1 MLKIVPEE
9 AWCGSKPSVKHL
21 IIFGSLCYKHVP
33 DARRSKLEDKSEIM
47 NLIGYH
53 PTGAYKLYN
62 PQTQKV
68 HISRDV
74 IVNEA
79 EKWKWEVEPMYS
91 SGNQQCY
98 IYPNSSDE
106 SENEDGDDEPAAVHE
121 ENAVPAR
128 PQRNRQPPNRL
139 SDCEVIPDDAVN
151 EEGDLIHMALLA
163 DPEPINFKVA
173 MKINVWKMAMEE
185 EMQSIEKNQTWSL
198 VNLPDK
204 KKKIYVKWVFKV
216 KLNPNGTV

>member
-1 MLKIVPEE
+1 
-9 AWCGSKPSVKHL
+9 
-21 IIFGSLCYKHVP
+21 
-33 DARRSKLEDKSEIM
+33 
-47 NLIGYH
+47 
-53 PTGAYKLYN
+53 
-62 PQTQKV
+62 
-68 HISRDV
+68 
-74 IVNEA
+74 
-79 EKWKWEVEPMYS
+79 
-91 SGNQQCY
+91 
-98 IYPNSSDE
+98 
-106 SENEDGDDEPAAVHE
+106 
-121 ENAVPAR
+121 
-128 PQRNRQPPNRL
+128 
-139 SDCEVIPDDAVN
+139 VIPDDAVN